1 MIEIIKVQITDVK
14 NDSIVKMIKKYNK
27 NDFVFALLLLLLLG
41 KTVMSHRRLV
51 GKVRIRIRFRSYSE

>member
-1 MIEIIKVQITDVK
+1 VIEIIKVQITDVK

-27 NDFVFALLLLLLLG
+27 NYFVFALLLLLLG

-51 GKVRIRIRFRSYSE
+51 GKVRIRIRFRSYPE